1 MAVWEYGMEFD
12 SMGVWNGRM
21 VAWGYELNGMEF
33 DGMEFGSMGV

>member
-21 VAWGYELNGMEF
+21 VAWGYELN
-33 DGMEFGSMGV
+33 V